1 MSRLKKNEF
10 DRTHDDIKIEKISR
24 FLEQQGPH
32 FEFGSRSFNYSMPKE
47 EAVGLQVKEIMSN
60 QLI

>member
-1 MSRLKKNEF
+1 MSRLKKKNEF
-10 DRTHDDIKIEKISR
+10 DRTHDDIKKEKISR

-47 EAVGLQVKEIMSN
+47 GSSRVTGERNHV
-60 QLI
+60 